1 MDRPKAEP
9 EKTPLPCGGALC
21 VLQSQRTHN
30 YPRNALR
37 VRSKQENRSA
47 DRYDSTR
54 DRIELRLVPCRR
66 NNIPFVAIKMG
77 RRQGARS
84 GAYLNRYVT
93 EEQCGR
99 RPIFIAT
106 LRAAA
111 SWLLF
116 HVARSLRIDLDMLVA
131 RALKSGQLT
140 CGERHA
146 ISAIGH

>member
-1 MDRPKAEP
+1 MGTSPEP
-9 EKTPLPCGGALC
+9 QKSRLASFFALC
-21 VLQSQRTHN
+21 GSYWRPL
-30 YPRNALR
+30 
-37 VRSKQENRSA
+37 
-47 DRYDSTR
+47 
-54 DRIELRLVPCRR
+54 LVSYRR
-66 NNIPFVAIKMG
+66 NNMPFVAIKMG

-84 GAYLNRYVT
+84 GAYLNRYAT
-93 EEQCGR
+93 EEQRGR

-131 RALKSGQLT
+131 RALKSSQLT

-146 ISAIGH
+146 ISATETSTEQPQYSA